1 MSRNCP
7 ACASDALQPWS
18 RDGDRPILRCARCG
32 TTSFPRP
39 LVQSHDYG
47 TYYRYLKL
55 DEGRRQW
62 EMDRRRPGLGFQLDE
77 IERLGPGTR
86 ALLDFGA
93 GPGFFCALARE
104 RGWTVTAIEA
114 SPDAVAAGRHFSAID
129 YVDDLD
135 AVTDD
140 SLSVVTAFHVLEHV
154 EAPGALLEAFH
165 GKLQSRGL
173 LVVHVPNAEPLST
186 YCQHLLRRVRGRGAE
201 RKGSLYFPEHVTG
214 FTLEGLKECAV
225 RAGFEPV
232 RMQQC
237 SLFSKYHW
245 PLDFREYRLA
255 SPSLARAA
263 VNFGKECTWGLVNQV
278 GEFFGRGD
286 WVVGLFRRR

>member
-1 MSRNCP
+1 M
-7 ACASDALQPWS
+7 SDALQRWS
-18 RDGDRPILRCARCG
+18 HDGDHPILRCGHCG
-32 TTSFPRP
+32 TTSFARP
-39 LVQSHDYG
+39 LAQSHDYG
-47 TYYRYLKL
+47 TYYHYLKL
-55 DEGRRQW
+55 DDSRRQW
-62 EMDRRRPGLGFQLDE
+62 DMDRRRPGLGFQLDE
-77 IERLGPGTR
+77 IERLAPAGSR

-93 GPGFFCALARE
+93 GPGFFCAFARE

-114 SPDAVAAGRHFSAID
+114 SPDAVAAGHHFSAIH
-129 YVDDLD
+129 YVDGLD
-135 AVTDD
+135 AVADD

-154 EAPGALLEAFH
+154 EAPGDLLKAFH
-165 GKLQSRGL
+165 GKLQSGGL

-186 YCQHLLRRVRGRGAE
+186 LCQYLLRRVRGRGAA

-214 FTLEGLKECAV
+214 FTLEGLKDCAA

-232 RMQQC
+232 RLQQC

-263 VNFGKECTWGLVNQV
+263 LNFGKQCTWGLVNQA

-286 WVVGLFRRR
+286 WVVGLFRKQ